1 MKKATWNARLGA
13 AATAAGLLAL
23 TACGGGS
30 GSSGSKGDIVFGMV
44 VPQSGSESASGQNM
58 VNGAQLAV
66 AEINEAGGVL
76 GRKIKLNVQDEACN
90 AESAV
95 AAANKLV
102 SAKVTVS
109 VGGYCSGATLPTREI
124 FNRANIPMVIPA
136 ANSDS
141 LYKDRL
147 PNVFM
152 INGTGTQQ
160 AQAANDWITKQ
171 GATKVAI
178 MNGND
183 DYSKNIAD
191 LTAKL
196 LGGKL
201 TTNESYTTGESD
213 YSAAITAVLKG
224 SPDFIYLTGYYA
236 ESGLIIRQLKNA
248 GYAGKIMVG
257 DGSVDGELIKI
268 AGQDMAQGVFATMT
282 QTPQFIPGAEEWT
295 AKYKAKFKADP
306 GPYSTQAYD
315 AVRVAAEG
323 VKQAGDT
330 DGKKIMAALAAI
342 DGFSMFSGPLK
353 FTDDHTLTNGGFVIL
368 VVKGADFDLAS

>member
-1 MKKATWNARLGA
+1 
-13 AATAAGLLAL
+13 
-23 TACGGGS
+23 
-30 GSSGSKGDIVFGMV
+30 MV

-76 GRKIKLNVQDEACN
+76 GRKIKLNVQDEACT
-90 AESAV
+90 AENAV

-136 ANSDS
+136 ANSDT
-141 LYKDRL
+141 LYQDHL

-160 AQAANDWITKQ
+160 AQAANDWIVKQ

-183 DYSKNIAD
+183 AYSKNIAD

-201 TTNESYTTGESD
+201 TTNESYTPGESD
-213 YSAAITAVLKG
+213 YSAAVTAVLKG
-224 SPDFIYLTGYYA
+224 NPDFIYLTGYYA

-248 GYAGKIMVG
+248 GYTGKIMVG

-268 AGQDMAQGVFATMT
+268 AGADTAQGVYATMT
-282 QTPQFIPGAEEWT
+282 QTPQFIPGARSGRRSTRPSSTPTRARTPRRPTTRCASRPRASSRPATRT
-295 AKYKAKFKADP
+295 ARRSWLPSAR
-306 GPYSTQAYD
+306 STAS
-315 AVRVAAEG
+315 RSSAAR
-323 VKQAGDT
+323 
-330 DGKKIMAALAAI
+330 
-342 DGFSMFSGPLK
+342 
-353 FTDDHTLTNGGFVIL
+353 
-368 VVKGADFDLAS
+368 